1 VGFWARPRSL
11 DGVQI
16 PLALGLFKINVDAS
30 ASRSEERGPAAV
42 VIAMGFTRGPPP
54 SFKGV
59 TDPTTLEALACRE
72 ALALA
77 EAWELTESL
86 LLQIARW

>member
-16 PLALGLFKINVDAS
+16 PLAPS

-59 TDPTTLEALACRE
+59 TDPTTLKALACRE